1 MKPILAL
8 ITRKIPILHRLF
20 VLPVLALYASPA
32 FAQTLTADDAARR
45 ALERPEASQL
55 IDAPVGVA
63 EGNLTSAQT
72 WSNPTLSV
80 ERESVEGF
88 ARDGSETLIQ
98 LEQTFD
104 VSGRRAL
111 NTRGAEADLQAAALS
126 ALSERARIDAEAR
139 RRFYATLAADEA
151 TAIET
156 RYRDELESLLVATER
171 RQAGGDASRYDVER
185 VRQEFLA
192 ADIAVTESEAQAFEA
207 RQSLFALIGSGDA
220 KGAALVGILLPDISP
235 EEITRVS
242 PAIAALEAE
251 AEAAD
256 WRKRSAGRYT
266 PDVTVGA
273 GFRRVEGPFDETGL
287 LLGFSVP
294 LPLFDR
300 NQGEF
305 RARAAEAS
313 AAEARLRLAQDQIAA
328 DLASLQY
335 RLGALRGAAERYDT
349 GALASAAELR
359 RIALSAFNGGEIA
372 VFEMIDALAS
382 ARDAERQSLSLKLDA
397 RTAALA
403 IAERL
408 PETDR

>member
-1 MKPILAL
+1 MKPLSRLAMS
-8 ITRKIPILHRLF
+8 KKPIPHRLF
-20 VLPVLALYASPA
+20 LLPVLALFASPA
-32 FAQTLTADDAARR
+32 FAQNLTADDAARL

-55 IDAPVGVA
+55 IDAPIGVA
-63 EGNLTSAQT
+63 EGNLTSART

-80 ERESVEGF
+80 EREGVEGF
-88 ARDGSETLIQ
+88 AGDGSETIIQ

-111 NTRGAEADLQAAALS
+111 NTRGAQADLQAATLIAV
-126 ALSERARIDAEAR
+126 SERARIDAEAR
-139 RRFYATLAADEA
+139 RRFYSALAADE
-151 TAIET
+151 TLTIET
-156 RYRDELESLLVATER
+156 RYRDELEGLLAATER

-192 ADIAVTESEAQAFEA
+192 ADVAVAQAETRAFEA

-220 KGAALVGILLPDISP
+220 QEAALVGALLP
-235 EEITRVS
+235 EIAPQDLPGVS

-251 AEAAD
+251 AKAAE
-256 WRKRSAGRYT
+256 WRKQSAGRYT

-273 GFRRVEGPFDETGL
+273 GFRQVEGPFEETGL
-287 LLGFSVP
+287 LLSFSVP

-300 NQGEF
+300 NQGEY

-313 AAEARLRLAQDQIAA
+313 AAEARLRLAEDQIAA
-328 DLASLQY
+328 DLAALQY
-335 RLGALRGAAERYDT
+335 RLGALREAAMRYDAS
-349 GALASAAELR
+349 ALASASELR
-359 RIALSAFNGGEIA
+359 RIALAAFNGGEIA
-372 VFEMIDALAS
+372 VFEVIDALSS
-382 ARDAERQSLSLKLDA
+382 ARDAHRQSLSLKLDA
-397 RTAALA
+397 RNAALA